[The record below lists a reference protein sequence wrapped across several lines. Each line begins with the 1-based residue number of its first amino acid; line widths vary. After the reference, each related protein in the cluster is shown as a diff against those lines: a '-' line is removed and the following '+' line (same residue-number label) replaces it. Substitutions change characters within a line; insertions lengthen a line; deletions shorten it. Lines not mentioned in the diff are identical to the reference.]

1 MNSVKGNDSMKV
13 AIVQHTPVFLN
24 LDQSLLKACD
34 LIEEAA
40 NGGAEIIVFP
50 ETWLPGYPVW
60 LDLSPGAV
68 LWGNPPAKALY
79 RILAENS
86 ICLTGSRIPG
96 KHLDDLLR
104 VAGET
109 GTYVVMGAHERL
121 DGTLYN
127 AMIFMDRGGKKFQ
140 VHRKLVPTYAERLVW
155 GRGDGS
161 TLSVMETDHGI
172 LGGLI
177 CWEHWM
183 PLARAAMHSK
193 CEVIHVAQWPSV
205 QELHQLAS
213 RHYAFEGQC
222 YVLAAGTVLSR
233 KEIIDGFHSLGL
245 ANNLGLE
252 ILEAI
257 PDDDELVMTGGS
269 AIIGPDSAYLVGPV
283 YGETC
288 ILYAEI
294 EPCRCTEG
302 HLTLDTNGHYSRP
315 DVFHLEVNDQP
326 QRRVTFKSQ
335 Q

>member
-1 MNSVKGNDSMKV
+1 
-13 AIVQHTPVFLN
+13 
-24 LDQSLLKACD
+24 
-34 LIEEAA
+34 
-40 NGGAEIIVFP
+40 
-50 ETWLPGYPVW
+50 
-60 LDLSPGAV
+60 
-68 LWGNPPAKALY
+68 
-79 RILAENS
+79 
-86 ICLTGSRIPG
+86 
-96 KHLDDLLR
+96 
-104 VAGET
+104 
-109 GTYVVMGAHERL
+109 
-121 DGTLYN
+121 
-127 AMIFMDRGGKKFQ
+127 
-140 VHRKLVPTYAERLVW
+140 
-155 GRGDGS
+155 
-161 TLSVMETDHGI
+161 
-172 LGGLI
+172 
-177 CWEHWM
+177 M

-233 KEIIDGFHSLGL
+233 QEIIDGFHSLGL

-257 PDDDELVMTGGS
+257 PDDDELVMIGGS
-269 AIIGPDSAYLVGPV
+269 AIIGPDSAYLAGPV

-294 EPCRCTEG
+294 EPSRCTEG